1 MIKKQQSPPSR
12 SRVFWSKF
20 VDTFFP
26 ILFITLILGVFSTA
40 ILAQQAVDSALRSNN
55 NMLKQAVQNVE
66 MLFNAVDSVALS
78 ICQDTET
85 LEKIGDVFENEET
98 VDRETRIETENFRKF
113 VSSISNSN
121 SYIFSVYIY
130 VKNSYGKFI
139 TSIENGITSLNDF
152 YDQGW
157 YESYCMRME
166 EETWTEAREV
176 QRYEFE
182 EPLEIISRYRRVY
195 PEGMINRGVIVENVK
210 KSEITKMLNSLSLL
224 DGQEIKILDENGKEI
239 FSYTQKPEVLSE
251 FSGGATIETRAYS
264 RRFGWCFVSI
274 VPRFVV
280 YQPISWILQVLL
292 IVTLGGLF
300 FSAAAA
306 LIVSRRKYQHAI
318 SAIWAFEH
326 RQPGIIPFS
335 GKRMDEYEY
344 FIQNMFNEY
353 IERTNLEMTVSE
365 QKYQLRIM
373 EILALQSQINPHFLF
388 NTLEVIKWESIG
400 LTHSENVVSQ
410 MLEDL
415 ADILRYALSEPD
427 EFVTLKEEILISK
440 SYVKILQYRYVE
452 KFDVQWIY
460 NEDILGLF
468 VPKLIFQPLIE
479 NSVYHGI
486 KEKPGFCKIRIR
498 IRKKGDRMEFR
509 ITDNGIGMSK
519 ERLEEVRRKLSDGD
533 YTDSIGLYNI
543 YKRLHL
549 LYQDF
554 CVLKIYSKENVGTS
568 IFICIQGFI
577 KEGKSNL
584 ENID

>member
-12 SRVFWSKF
+12 YRVFWSKF
-20 VDTFFP
+20 ADTFFP
-26 ILFITLILGVFSTA
+26 ILFATLILGIFSTV
-40 ILAQQAVDSALRSNN
+40 ILAQQAVSSVLRSNN
-55 NMLKQAVQNVE
+55 NMLMQAVQNVE
-66 MLFNAVDSVALS
+66 MLFNTVDSVALA
-78 ICQDTET
+78 ICQDTQT
-85 LEKIGDVFENEET
+85 LERVGDVFENEET
-98 VDRETRIETENFRKF
+98 IDRETRIETENFRKF
-113 VSSISNSN
+113 ISNISNSN
-121 SYIFSVYIY
+121 PYIFSVYIY

-139 TSIENGITSLNDF
+139 TSIENGITSLDEF
-152 YDQGW
+152 YDRGW
-157 YESYCMRME
+157 YESYRMHME
-166 EETWTEAREV
+166 EETWTEARKV

-195 PEGMINRGVIVENVK
+195 PRGMINRGVVVENVK
-210 KSEITKMLNSLSLL
+210 KSEITKMLQSLSLL
-224 DGQEIKILDENGKEI
+224 NGQEIKILDENGNEI
-239 FSYTQKPEVLSE
+239 FSYTQKPEISLV
-251 FSGGATIETRAYS
+251 FSGGTIETRAYS
-264 RRFGWCFVSI
+264 QRFGWSFVSV

-280 YQPISWILQVLL
+280 YQSIGWILQVLL
-292 IVTLGGLF
+292 IVMLGGLL

-306 LIVSRRKYQHAI
+306 LIVSRRKYQRAI
-318 SAIWAFEH
+318 GVIWAFDH
-326 RQPGIIPFS
+326 RRPGAIPLS
-335 GKRMDEYEY
+335 ERKTDEYDY

-427 EFVTLKEEILISK
+427 EFVTLKEEILISQ

-460 NEDILGLF
+460 DEDILNLF

-486 KEKPGFCKIRIR
+486 KESPDFCRIR
-498 IRKKGDRMEFR
+498 IRVRKKERGLEFR
-509 ITDNGIGMSK
+509 ITDNGVGMSK
-519 ERLEEVRRKLSDGD
+519 ERLEEVRRKLLEEH

-543 YKRLHL
+543 YKRLQL
-549 LYQDF
+549 LYQEF
-554 CVLKIYSKENVGTS
+554 CVLKIYSRENVGTS
-568 IFICIQGFI
+568 ILIRIQGFLE
-577 KEGKSNL
+577 EGKTNF
-584 ENID
+584 ENAD